1 MYRPLATQD
10 LAPQQP
16 LAARLIDQLD
26 VDVGLARAVVGVA
39 LVLDHHG
46 AIVDAHRFG
55 FLLGKTG
62 AARLQPQHLECRRA
76 ERAREFLFGPRQVL
90 SHHAPQLVGY
100 GGKRHI
106 DLLLL
111 DAVPDAGAIPRRPD
125 IGQRAAPLTVDLDG
139 AVAEPRYAAVG
150 QELGVGPDPG
160 ADHDDIGLVL
170 PLVGAHAA
178 DPALPQQSL
187 DPLAEMK
194 GDPLLAQFGFDVL
207 GELAIKRLGDDPVRQ
222 LDETHLLALMDQG
235 LDHLQPDKAGTDHHR
250 LLAAR
255 ILHSSLERQ
264 PIAHAAQAEH
274 PLLLQAGDGGH
285 LFAGTGG
292 DHQPIVAIAEAVAL
306 VLHPQSLGGRIQ
318 TQHPV
323 ANLHLYPLGS
333 ELLRGELGHV
343 AGLLEIVPHE
353 VGQTAGAEGDHL

>member
-62 AARLQPQHLECRRA
+62 AARLQSQYLECRRA

-90 SHHAPQLVGY
+90 PHHAPQLVGY
-100 GGKRHI
+100 GGERHI

-139 AVAEPRYAAVG
+139 AVAEPRYTG
-150 QELGVGPDPG
+150 ISQELGVGPDPG

-170 PLVGAHAA
+170 TLVGAHAA

-194 GDPLLAQFGFDVL
+194 GDALLPQFGFDVL
-207 GELAIKRLGDDPVRQ
+207 GDLAVECLRDNPLGQ

-235 LDHLQPDKAGTDHHR
+235 LDHLQPDKAGADHHR

-255 ILHSSLERQ
+255 ILHRPLERQ
-264 PIAHAAQAEH
+264 PIGHPAQAEH
-274 PLLLQAGDGGH
+274 TLLLQAGNGGH

-292 DHQPIVAIAEAVAL
+292 DH
-306 VLHPQSLGGRIQ
+306 
-318 TQHPV
+318 
-323 ANLHLYPLGS
+323 
-333 ELLRGELGHV
+333 
-343 AGLLEIVPHE
+343 
-353 VGQTAGAEGDHL
+353 